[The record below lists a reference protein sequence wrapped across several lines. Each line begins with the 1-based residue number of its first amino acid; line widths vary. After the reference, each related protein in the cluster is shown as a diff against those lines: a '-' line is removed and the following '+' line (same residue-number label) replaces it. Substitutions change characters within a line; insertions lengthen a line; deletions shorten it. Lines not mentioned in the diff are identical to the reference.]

1 MQRRLSWYVV
11 TSSRPHP
18 LALLP
23 VPPHSPQ
30 TEKST
35 GTPPA
40 PGTEECVW
48 SSHIDEDFTCGEIES
63 AKLVSSLDIAKQ
75 ACIDSRKNA
84 KGTMGFCNGIVCS
97 GEFEQDSTL
106 KCAMH
111 THCMHESGE
120 PRKAK
125 VGTTVFVPKCS
136 QVAFCNDPCHIV
148 QEYTAHVCQSDCDCE
163 GFRTCRDV
171 GYCSDPSNIDTSL
184 EACREGDNCVFEYH
198 KYRYVSCYANGLQEE
213 MDLAAAKKLCVQMGR
228 DCAAVTCDIK
238 SGKCSVR
245 NHAQSACNDG
255 YFLRTSPSAESYVKC
270 CGMNAERYCP
280 GAFAM
285 GPVDVDGGDGSEE
298 DTKHALVIAS
308 LITLAM
314 IVLVVGIIACL
325 AYNRRVGRG
334 TQSELTS
341 LEDAG
346 QELQGAG
353 LHPQGENGEG
363 EREGGQLSG
372 QDVVAPQL
380 VVPLEIPQDEP

>member
-1 MQRRLSWYVV
+1 MQRRSSWYVV

-18 LALLP
+18 LAALLP
-23 VPPHSPQ
+23 VPRHSPQ

-136 QVAFCNDPCHIV
+136 QGAFCNDPCHELD
-148 QEYTAHVCQSDCDCE
+148 EYSGHVCQSDCDCE
-163 GFRTCRDV
+163 SIRTCSDD
-171 GYCSDPSNIDTSL
+171 GFCSDPSNIDTSL

-198 KYRYVSCYANGLQEE
+198 KYRYVSCYANGMQEE
-213 MDLAAAKKLCVQMGR
+213 MDLAAAKKLCLEMGR
-228 DCAAVTCDIK
+228 DCVAVTCVI
-238 SGKCSVR
+238 STGKCSVR
-245 NHAQSACNDG
+245 NHAQSTCNDG
-255 YFLRTSPSAESYVKC
+255 KFLRMEKTDESYVKC
-270 CGMNAERYCP
+270 CGKNAEHYCP
-280 GAFAM
+280 GAFETNA
-285 GPVDVDGGDGSEE
+285 PSSSSGS
-298 DTKHALVIAS
+298 S
-308 LITLAM
+308 GRGWLILL
-314 IVLVVGIIACL
+314 LVVLLGAVGFLVYKNRIMAKQFIAPDKF
-325 AYNRRVGRG
+325 N
-334 TQSELTS
+334 EL
-341 LEDAG
+341 
-346 QELQGAG
+346 
-353 LHPQGENGEG
+353 
-363 EREGGQLSG
+363 
-372 QDVVAPQL
+372 
-380 VVPLEIPQDEP
+380 PQDDDVCNPTQTPHTTLHSG